1 MTKPSEHKTVQ
12 VCILT
17 YVQEVDWMFE
27 LYEMTELWRS
37 FITMTVV
44 GKFEYKR
51 LEGVV

>member
-1 MTKPSEHKTVQ
+1 MTGFSEYKTFQ
-12 VCILT
+12 DRILT
-17 YVQEVDWMFE
+17 YVQEVGWMFE

-37 FITMTVV
+37 FIVMTVV